1 MNKTLKWILGAVA
14 VLLIM
19 VVIAGIGYL
28 VFSWWGGMHWS
39 MNVREFK
46 PWEDGRVRP
55 WRDMPRFAVPMMRD
69 IWLPFRWFGFF
80 FPLGMIF
87 GGLFWLA
94 VIFLSV
100 YGLIS
105 LFRGGRTSRQDLP
118 PAAPTAHPVDAVPG
132 QPSAMTCANCGQI
145 IQEDWSHCPYCGHR
159 LK

>member
-1 MNKTLKWILGAVA
+1 MMHDGWFPLG
-14 VLLIM
+14 
-19 VVIAGIGYL
+19 
-28 VFSWWGGMHWS
+28 
-39 MNVREFK
+39 R
-46 PWEDGRVRP
+46 
-55 WRDMPRFAVPMMRD
+55 
-69 IWLPFRWFGFF
+69 FGFF

-105 LFRGGRTSRQDLP
+105 LFRGGRTPRQDVP
-118 PAAPTAHPVDAVPG
+118 SATPTARPAVETSS
-132 QPSAMTCANCGQI
+132 QAAALTCANCGRS